1 MKKVKLFSL
10 AVISATVLGIGSQLS
25 NTVSAFSNPS
35 VVYAWDNDD
44 NSGQNNQNS
53 NNQNTNNGNSGNESN
68 APSRNTGNQE
78 DSNSISG
85 QLKGY
90 KPVKA
95 QDMQNAR
102 ESSSWLTSM
111 IGVAISFLVIAVF
124 AFTGFITACDL
135 VYMYVPFVRKFL
147 YSAGTDGTG
156 AMTGM
161 GGGGGSTSIFG
172 LQWVSD
178 EAVAVSSMLGGSAQ
192 ATGHAGGGIMGGG
205 FGGGYGG
212 GFGGGF
218 GAQPNDVQ
226 QKGGK
231 SAIRVYVGKRV
242 VALTF
247 LGIASVLLFTSAFT
261 DFGINVGGMLLNLL
275 AAIQDKLSGISFGG

>member
-10 AVISATVLGIGSQLS
+10 AVISATVLGISSQLP
-25 NTVSAFSNPS
+25 NTVSTFSNPS

-44 NSGQNNQNS
+44 NSGQNNQN
-53 NNQNTNNGNSGNESN
+53 NNNGNSNNEANTPSGNTN
-68 APSRNTGNQE
+68 NRD

-90 KPVKA
+90 KAVNSE
-95 QDMQNAR
+95 DMKHAR
-102 ESSSWLTSM
+102 ESSGWLTS
-111 IGVAISFLVIAVF
+111 ILGVVISFLVILVF
-124 AFTGFITACDL
+124 AFTGVITACDL
-135 VYMYVPFVRKFL
+135 VYMYIPPLRKFL
-147 YSAGTDGTG
+147 YSPGTDGTG

-172 LQWVSD
+172 VQWVSD
-178 EAVAVSSMLGGSAQ
+178 EAVSVSALLGGSAQ
-192 ATGHAGGGIMGGG
+192 AHGHGGGGMMGGG

-231 SAIRVYVGKRV
+231 SAIRVYLGKRV
-242 VALTF
+242 VALTL
-247 LGIASVLLFTSAFT
+247 LGVASVLLFTSAFT

-275 AAIQDKLSGISFGG
+275 AAVQDKLSGINFGG

>member
-10 AVISATVLGIGSQLS
+10 AVISATVLGIGSQLP
-25 NTVSAFSNPS
+25 NTVSTLSNPS

-53 NNQNTNNGNSGNESN
+53 NNQNNNNANTGNESN
-68 APSRNTGNQE
+68 APSGNTSNQG

-135 VYMYVPFVRKFL
+135 VYMYIPFLRKFL
-147 YSAGTDGTG
+147 YSPGTDGTG

-161 GGGGGSTSIFG
+161 GGGGSSSTSIFG

-192 ATGHAGGGIMGGG
+192 ATGHAGGGMMGGG
-205 FGGGYGG
+205 YGGYGG